1 MGAAFAKYNQEIAD
15 ETEAGGAD
23 AAGGGMNNASSVP
36 QATKHGVAPAPPPP
50 PKVIVPNIA
59 PTPQLRGLA
68 PEQTDIQDSFSTTN
82 QYAQRYGI
90 AQQHF

>member
-1 MGAAFAKYNQEIAD
+1 MGAAFAKYNQELAN

-23 AAGGGMNNASSVP
+23 AAGGGMNNASSIP
-36 QATKHGVAPAPPPP
+36 QARERGAVNIPPP

-82 QYAQRYGI
+82 QYAARYGI